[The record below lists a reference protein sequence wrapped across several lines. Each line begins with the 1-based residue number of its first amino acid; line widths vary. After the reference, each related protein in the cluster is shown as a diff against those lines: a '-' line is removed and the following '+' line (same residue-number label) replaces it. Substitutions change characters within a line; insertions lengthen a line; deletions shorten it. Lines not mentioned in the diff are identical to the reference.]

1 MSQKINLKELDFN
14 NIGNWPQKAKV
25 VFCALLALFIVIMAW
40 FLLISGKRDDLAS
53 LESTETQ
60 LRAEFEKEQGRAV
73 NLEPLKQQLTQME
86 QVLQQM
92 LRQLPSKTEM
102 PDLIIDISQTALS
115 SGLSN
120 ELFQPGAEQP
130 KEFYAEKPI
139 ALRMVGSYH
148 QFGATST
155 SSRRI
160 PRPASPPAAVRWS
173 CPERSRPTV
182 TWMTWRWKP
191 RRRPLPREK
200 RLRREAGNERPD
212 IDRTG
217 GRPADGGAAGRLR
230 TRRDQHA
237 R

>member
-40 FLLISGKRDDLAS
+40 FLLISGKRDELAS

-60 LRAEFEKEQGRAV
+60 LRTEFEKEQGRAV

-148 QFGATST
+148 QFGAFVSGV
-155 SSRRI
+155 
-160 PRPASPPAAVRWS
+160 AS
-173 CPERSRPTV
+173 
-182 TWMTWRWKP
+182 
-191 RRRPLPREK
+191 LPRVVILTMHDINLKPKDPKTGITARSGALELSGTVKTYRYLDDVEMEAQEK
-200 RLRREAGNERPD
+200 AAAEKEKAAK
-212 IDRTG
+212 G
-217 GRPADGGAAGRLR
+217 GRK
-230 TRRDQHA
+230 
-237 R
+237 